1 MSSMESRQL
10 LLSLERLT
18 GTDAA
23 YTLGWGP
30 GGDQGWRDGMG
41 CMTRVDVMKEWLV
54 IMPMV
59 LLGKDASDEV

>member
-10 LLSLERLT
+10 LLSLESLT

-23 YTLGWGP
+23 YTVGWGP

-41 CMTRVDVMKEWLV
+41 CMTRVD
-54 IMPMV
+54 
-59 LLGKDASDEV
+59 ASDEV